1 MEEGLV
7 MAKSDHLKTRIKR
20 VMKVFKPFDFVVI
33 IVLIIGSFLPFL
45 FFFLQE
51 AQAVDNEGDR
61 IAIVRINGEVVDEF
75 NLDEVDDFEKTYYPA
90 DDQYNI
96 VQVEDGRIRVKQDN
110 SPDQIAVKTSWIWKN
125 GQTSIC
131 LPHRL
136 VIEITQENAEPEYD
150 VY

>member
-1 MEEGLV
+1 

-33 IVLIIGSFLPFL
+33 IVLIIGSFLPCL

>member
-1 MEEGLV
+1 

-33 IVLIIGSFLPFL
+33 IVLIIGSFLPCL

-61 IAIVRINGEVVDEF
+61 IAIVRINGELVDEF

-96 VQVEDGRIRVKQDN
+96 VQVENGRIRVKQDN